1 MTHTAE
7 ILTRIKEEPPLIH
20 NITNLVVTN
29 FTANGLYAIGAQPVM
44 ANAIEEVEQMASQAD
59 ALILNI
65 GTLTQ
70 DQVNAMVLAGKAAN
84 RAGTPVIFDPVGV
97 GATTYRNETAKRL
110 LDTVRMTAIR
120 GNTGEIAT
128 LAGLSVNVRGVDSD
142 ASLDDPAEAAKKVAN
157 AHNTLVMMTG
167 ETDVIT
173 DGTRVVLCE
182 NGHHLQAKVT
192 GTGCLLTSVTGAFIA
207 RHTDAFEA
215 VASAAGFY
223 GAAAEQAASMLSNPA
238 TGSFQVGFLDA
249 LYTLT
254 GDRLERAVKLT
265 QTEGA

>member
-1 MTHTAE
+1 MEHSAA
-7 ILTRIKEEPPLIH
+7 ILARIKEEPPLIH

-84 RAGTPVIFDPVGV
+84 EAGTPVIFDPVGV
-97 GATTYRNETAKRL
+97 GATAYRNETAKRL
-110 LDTVRMTAIR
+110 LDAVKMTAIR

-142 ASLDDPAEAAKKVAN
+142 ATLDDPADAAKKVAN
-157 AHNTLVMMTG
+157 AHQTIVMMTG

-173 DGTRVVLCE
+173 DGTRVITCE

-207 RHTDAFEA
+207 RHTDTFEA
-215 VASAAGFY
+215 VASAAAFY
-223 GAAAEQAASMLSNPA
+223 GAAAEQAASTLTTPA
-238 TGSFQVGFLDA
+238 PGSFQMAFLDA
-249 LYTLT
+249 LYQLKGDALT
-254 GDRLERAVKLT
+254 KAVKLT